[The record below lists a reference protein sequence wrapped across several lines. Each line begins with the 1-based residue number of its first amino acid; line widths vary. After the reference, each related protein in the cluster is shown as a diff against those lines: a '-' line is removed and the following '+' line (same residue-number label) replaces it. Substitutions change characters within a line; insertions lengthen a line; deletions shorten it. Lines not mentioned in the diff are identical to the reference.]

1 MLGMDRRTG
10 RFISGTEQLASRLLQ
25 VFTTQN
31 SSRTRRRLFGS
42 NVPDALARLTNQ
54 ALVLQ
59 VKAEMFDAMLNPANG
74 VLDFKPT
81 RIQFEVVNDGLHAHI
96 DGRWRGSDIT
106 VRVPLYDQ

>member
-59 VKAEMFDAMLNPANG
+59 VKAEMFDAMLNPAQWCAR
-74 VLDFKPT
+74 F
-81 RIQFEVVNDGLHAHI
+81 QAHPH
-96 DGRWRGSDIT
+96 S
-106 VRVPLYDQ
+106 V